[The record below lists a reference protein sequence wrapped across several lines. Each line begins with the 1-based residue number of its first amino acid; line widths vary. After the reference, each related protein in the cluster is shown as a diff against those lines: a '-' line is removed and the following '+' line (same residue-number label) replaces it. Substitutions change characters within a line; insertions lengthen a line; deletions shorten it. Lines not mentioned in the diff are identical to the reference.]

1 MAESRAK
8 RMKIVLTL
16 AEKAED
22 QAAKQLKEHAEL
34 LQSEQQQLQN
44 LNDYSQQYLDSYRS
58 LKTGVSARNMMNY
71 SGFISRLADAI
82 KEQQAKIQRMQ
93 QGLDKLKHQWSIT
106 HQKRKALED
115 LIERLKKEES
125 VLLEKRLQKELDEL
139 ANRPNS
145 LC

>member
-22 QAAKQLKEHAEL
+22 EAAKRVKEQLDLIKLEQEQLQDINAYSEQY
-34 LQSEQQQLQN
+34 LQS
-44 LNDYSQQYLDSYRS
+44 YSELR
-58 LKTGVSARNMMNY
+58 TGVSAQEMINY
-71 SGFISRLADAI
+71 SGFIGRLADAI
-82 KEQQAKIQRMQ
+82 KEQEEKIQRLQ
-93 QGLDKLKHQWSIT
+93 HGLDKLKSQWSIT

-125 VLLEKRLQKELDEL
+125 AALEKLLQKELDEL
-139 ANRPNS
+139 ANRPNG

>member
-8 RMKIVLTL
+8 RMNIVLVL
-16 AEKAED
+16 AQKAED
-22 QAAKQLKEHAEL
+22 EAAKRVKEQADLVRLEQEQLDD
-34 LQSEQQQLQN
+34 
-44 LNDYSQQYLDSYRS
+44 LNAYSQQYLQSYSS
-58 LKTGVSARNMMNY
+58 LKSGVTAQDMINY

-82 KEQQAKIQRMQ
+82 KEQQVKIQRLQ
-93 QGLDKLKHQWSIT
+93 QGLDKLKTQWSIT

-125 VLLEKRLQKELDEL
+125 AVLEKLLQKELDEL